1 MASRYLMIAGSG
13 SKERTPLRLER
24 SSLRV
29 RLGSDRAAPETA
41 KRIVYRTPHPSSRV
55 VDASGDVFLL
65 PGPVKMDPRV
75 LQAMSVP
82 AMNHRGPEFKEVL
95 SEIRAL
101 TQYMFGTNGEVA
113 VLSGSGT
120 AGLEAAVSGLVRKED
135 RVLNLV
141 NGKFSE
147 RFHELCQV
155 FARPTALTFEW
166 GSAVDPRQVAAAL
179 DADEFKAV
187 TVCWNET
194 STGLTNPIAEI
205 AKVVKA
211 RDAFL
216 IVDGITAVAGLENRM
231 EAWGIDALVMGSQK
245 CLAAPPGLSAVA
257 LSKRAYESLHS
268 DTSFYTNL
276 KAHVDALAKQDTPF
290 TPAVPLFLAFREALR
305 LLKAEGL
312 ETRITRTSRLAEAAR
327 AAIDALGLE
336 LYPDRRYASNTVTA
350 IRYPPGIDD
359 AKFRKELRERHR
371 TIVAGG
377 QAQLKGQIFRIG
389 HMGICSFKDLEA
401 GFAAFEAT
409 LATMGHPSPHGAAP
423 SAIEK
428 RA

>member
-1 MASRYLMIAGSG
+1 
-13 SKERTPLRLER
+13 
-24 SSLRV
+24 
-29 RLGSDRAAPETA
+29 
-41 KRIVYRTPHPSSRV
+41 V
-55 VDASGDVFLL
+55 VDAPADVFLL

-95 SEIRAL
+95 SEIRGL
-101 TQYMFGTNGEVA
+101 TQYMFSTKGEVA

-135 RVLNLV
+135 GVLNLV

-155 FARPTALTFEW
+155 FARPTALKFEW
-166 GSAVDPRQVAAAL
+166 GSAVDPAEVAAAL

-194 STGLTNPIAEI
+194 STGLTNPIEEI

-211 RDAFL
+211 RGAFL

-312 ETRITRTSRLAEAAR
+312 ETRIARTTRLAEAAR
-327 AAIDALGLE
+327 AAVEALGLK
-336 LYPDRRYASNTVTA
+336 LYPERRYASNTVTA

-359 AKFRKELRERHR
+359 AKFRKELREGHR

-377 QAQLKGQIFRIG
+377 QAQLKGHIFRIG

-401 GFAAFEAT
+401 GFRAFEET
-409 LATMGHPSPHGAAP
+409 LAALGYRISKDAAAE
-423 SAIEK
+423 AIIR

>member
-1 MASRYLMIAGSG
+1 MRRSWLLPEIENESFIGAHPFVAG
-13 SKERTPLRLER
+13 
-24 SSLRV
+24 
-29 RLGSDRAAPETA
+29 
-41 KRIVYRTPHPSSRV
+41 V
-55 VDASGDVFLL
+55 VDAPADVFLL
-65 PGPVKMDPRV
+65 PGPVKMDRRV
-75 LQAMSVP
+75 LEAMGVP

-95 SEIRAL
+95 GEVRGL
-101 TQYMFGTNGEVA
+101 TQYMFGTSGEVA

-120 AGLEAAVSGLVRKED
+120 AGLEAAVSGLVRKQD

-155 FARPTALTFEW
+155 FATPTALAFEW
-166 GSAVDPRQVAAAL
+166 GTAVDPERVRTAL
-179 DADEFKAV
+179 EAGDFKAV

-194 STGLTNPIAEI
+194 STGLTNPIGEI
-205 AKVVKA
+205 ANAVK
-211 RDAFL
+211 DHGAFL

-231 EAWGIDALVMGSQK
+231 DRWGIDALVMGSQK

-268 DTSFYTNL
+268 ETSFYTNL
-276 KAHVDALAKQDTPF
+276 KAHVDALREQDTPY

-305 LLKAEGL
+305 MLKAEGL
-312 ETRITRTSRLAEAAR
+312 ENRIARTRRLAEAAR
-327 AAIDALGLE
+327 SAVNALGLK
-336 LYPDRRYASNTVTA
+336 LYPDPRYASDTVTA

-359 AKFRKELRERHR
+359 AKFRKELREKYR

-377 QAQLKGQIFRIG
+377 QAQLKGHIFRIG

-409 LATMGHPSPHGAAP
+409 LATMGHRSVRGAAVN
-423 SAIEK
+423 AIAN